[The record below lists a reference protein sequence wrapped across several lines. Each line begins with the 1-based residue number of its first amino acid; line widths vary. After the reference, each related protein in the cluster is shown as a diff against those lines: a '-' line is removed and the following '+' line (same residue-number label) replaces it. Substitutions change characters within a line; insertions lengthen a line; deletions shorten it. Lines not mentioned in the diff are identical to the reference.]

1 MTTPDT
7 FSASIRASCSLSAMQ
22 LGKLWAQSMTRQLVK
37 DKSKPELMP
46 RGHAWGGGGA
56 GGVEIVI
63 GVCVWSRIASVL
75 RRSHISFL
83 VEGGAV
89 TR

>member
-56 GGVEIVI
+56 GGVE
-63 GVCVWSRIASVL
+63 GDCVGLVKDCVG
-75 RRSHISFL
+75 
-83 VEGGAV
+83 VEGDSDVV
-89 TR
+89 T